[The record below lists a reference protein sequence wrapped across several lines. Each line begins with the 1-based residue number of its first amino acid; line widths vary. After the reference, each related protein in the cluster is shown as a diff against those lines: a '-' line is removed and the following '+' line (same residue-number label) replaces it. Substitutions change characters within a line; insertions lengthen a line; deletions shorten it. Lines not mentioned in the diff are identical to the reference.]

1 MEKINLPTSNNNNLE
16 PKEKTFNKL
25 QRIQNLL
32 KKESALKKLCK
43 LKLSLFL
50 ILNIVIKQ
58 RDETKNQIGKQ
69 CKKMYIEKLKVMN
82 MISDRVK
89 HDNKVLELV
98 DIEDDKNILGD
109 LKIYIPYLMFSLWE
123 KPKIM
128 ALILQNADINDVK
141 NYLADFIVNNFY
153 ENILS
158 SNFIEENLIYVLTML
173 LNEEINSLLYV
184 EQHVNFLDD
193 TCCGCLLEELRK
205 KKDIQ
210 TFFKN
215 VITESI
221 ENLEKN
227 FSNFKFNFNIEKIY
241 SNHKEE
247 SKNKIKMFGSN
258 FEEKEISKINEKSA
272 MQIQSEKKKF
282 YSKYMSFLNKVSL
295 EQLVT
300 KNNLDT
306 EKSLYG
312 LYFSQ
317 INNVSENDQFLY
329 SNKQLILEINKYE
342 NSEILL
348 YQYHKNFTGVT
359 NFINSI
365 LDKIIEYFNLIP
377 YSIKVFCKII
387 LLMVEQKFPD
397 ITKSEKIIF
406 LAKFFFG
413 RLLIPILRNPG
424 TEAFINSI
432 IISENT
438 LNNLQIIC
446 DIIKKFVA
454 GDLYT
459 GDNSEYTPFNW
470 YFIEQ
475 SEKIYKIFEYATN
488 VSLPSFIEGYI
499 NNNLPSDFEY
509 NYFQQNKDEL
519 INFRSIFF
527 NIHEALALINTME
540 NCSSEIF
547 EYPDTNNLKKVFEK
561 LKSKNCKKMINDII
575 KKEKLNEAKY
585 KQINIEKCDSDDIE
599 IIIDDIKSFN
609 QEKNG
614 TIAKQKIYY
623 FLLTSLLA
631 SETYNKLFE
640 ISQPTKSFSIQ
651 EIKDD
656 SNNNENITKNDI
668 IKVKN
673 FICSLLYNFDKLV
686 ENNFNPDKIENTE
699 KILNELNTLMKSSY
713 FVIDGTI
720 PFDWYINS
728 IYEYLKKIPE
738 NLTKNDCEEL
748 YKEIENDINNSL
760 TQLDFIKLSYIL
772 EKLEFAERGK
782 IFYKENQKLLME
794 IKLKEEVKE
803 IIYKEFIPVSIKFSW
818 NNNDSGIFQIK
829 PAPFKINDRNNIKK
843 INDYQNSQKVIL
855 AFTIDDFTK
864 KFPNLIVYQEYQD
877 ADLFLIQEKLDF
889 AENFENY
896 FNMVFNRIKSYYKN
910 AKNDYKN
917 IFELVRENI
926 FDYVMSKIYDKIF
939 PIEVNQID
947 SKLYN
952 NSIKLSWVKTCHFL
966 GDKKQYVLGSFI
978 NDVNKYS
985 KLLLSEKS
993 TRKKLINLDK
1003 IMDNISFFYKFNDKK
1018 NIGVDDIIPVLT
1030 FAIIKTH
1037 PFFFDSNIK
1046 YMKMY
1051 SKLGKFFNE
1060 GNKIEQFEAAINF
1073 IVNIKYSHLKGVTKE
1088 EFFEKQKNMKIDFK

>member
-1 MEKINLPTSNNNNLE
+1 
-16 PKEKTFNKL
+16 
-25 QRIQNLL
+25 
-32 KKESALKKLCK
+32 
-43 LKLSLFL
+43 
-50 ILNIVIKQ
+50 
-58 RDETKNQIGKQ
+58 
-69 CKKMYIEKLKVMN
+69 
-82 MISDRVK
+82 
-89 HDNKVLELV
+89 
-98 DIEDDKNILGD
+98 
-109 LKIYIPYLMFSLWE
+109 
-123 KPKIM
+123 
-128 ALILQNADINDVK
+128 
-141 NYLADFIVNNFY
+141 
-153 ENILS
+153 
-158 SNFIEENLIYVLTML
+158 
-173 LNEEINSLLYV
+173 
-184 EQHVNFLDD
+184 
-193 TCCGCLLEELRK
+193 
-205 KKDIQ
+205 
-210 TFFKN
+210 
-215 VITESI
+215 
-221 ENLEKN
+221 
-227 FSNFKFNFNIEKIY
+227 
-241 SNHKEE
+241 
-247 SKNKIKMFGSN
+247 
-258 FEEKEISKINEKSA
+258 
-272 MQIQSEKKKF
+272 
-282 YSKYMSFLNKVSL
+282 
-295 EQLVT
+295 
-300 KNNLDT
+300 
-306 EKSLYG
+306 
-312 LYFSQ
+312 
-317 INNVSENDQFLY
+317 
-329 SNKQLILEINKYE
+329 
-342 NSEILL
+342 
-348 YQYHKNFTGVT
+348 
-359 NFINSI
+359 
-365 LDKIIEYFNLIP
+365 
-377 YSIKVFCKII
+377 
-387 LLMVEQKFPD
+387 
-397 ITKSEKIIF
+397 
-406 LAKFFFG
+406 
-413 RLLIPILRNPG
+413 
-424 TEAFINSI
+424 
-432 IISENT
+432 
-438 LNNLQIIC
+438 
-446 DIIKKFVA
+446 
-454 GDLYT
+454 
-459 GDNSEYTPFNW
+459 
-470 YFIEQ
+470 
-475 SEKIYKIFEYATN
+475 
-488 VSLPSFIEGYI
+488 
-499 NNNLPSDFEY
+499 
-509 NYFQQNKDEL
+509 
-519 INFRSIFF
+519 
-527 NIHEALALINTME
+527 
-540 NCSSEIF
+540 
-547 EYPDTNNLKKVFEK
+547 
-561 LKSKNCKKMINDII
+561 
-575 KKEKLNEAKY
+575 
-585 KQINIEKCDSDDIE
+585 
-599 IIIDDIKSFN
+599 
-609 QEKNG
+609 
-614 TIAKQKIYY
+614 
-623 FLLTSLLA
+623 
-631 SETYNKLFE
+631 
-640 ISQPTKSFSIQ
+640 
-651 EIKDD
+651 
-656 SNNNENITKNDI
+656 
-668 IKVKN
+668 
-673 FICSLLYNFDKLV
+673 
-686 ENNFNPDKIENTE
+686 
-699 KILNELNTLMKSSY
+699 MKSSY

-829 PAPFKINDRNNIKK
+829 PALFKINDRNNIKK

-1060 GNKIEQFEAAINF
+1060 GNKIEQFEAAINI